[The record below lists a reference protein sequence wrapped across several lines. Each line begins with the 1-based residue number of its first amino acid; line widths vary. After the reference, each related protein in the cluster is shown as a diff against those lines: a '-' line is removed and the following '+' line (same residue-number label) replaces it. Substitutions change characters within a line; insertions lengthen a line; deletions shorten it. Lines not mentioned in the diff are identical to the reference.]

1 MPYYNNHKTLFLI
14 DGIEVYMTE
23 MEAERYQSTHPD
35 ADVMCPTH
43 HYNVPEEED
52 DLECTCLPDLPDGRV
67 NGGRGY
73 VCPACRKFF
82 ESLLEDE

>member
-1 MPYYNNHKTLFLI
+1 MPYYNNNKTLFLI

-35 ADVMCPTH
+35 ADIQRPSAT
-43 HYNVPEEED
+43 PAPGRSAAD
-52 DLECTCLPDLPDGRV
+52 DFLDCTCLPDPPEGTAPL
-67 NGGRGY
+67 
-73 VCPACRKFF
+73 CPSCRKFF